1 MASNKETFKMT
12 KKLSKLYDIE
22 DMSMEDKKDLYEN
35 PITTREKIE
44 YCNPSI
50 IETPRKNEGYPELK
64 QLRERLRENRRK
76 KRVATAI
83 ERQKVKN
90 EEGLSTKN
98 ASGYSDYTPFNAL
111 TGNEYISTG
120 KVIDPKAKVPGG
132 FNTSKK

>member
-1 MASNKETFKMT
+1 MARNRETSKIN

-35 PITTREKIE
+35 PITITEKIE
-44 YCNPSI
+44 SKKESFKMSVN
-50 IETPRKNEGYPELK
+50 RQK
-64 QLRERLRENRRK
+64 QRENRRK

-83 ERQKVKN
+83 ERQKVKK